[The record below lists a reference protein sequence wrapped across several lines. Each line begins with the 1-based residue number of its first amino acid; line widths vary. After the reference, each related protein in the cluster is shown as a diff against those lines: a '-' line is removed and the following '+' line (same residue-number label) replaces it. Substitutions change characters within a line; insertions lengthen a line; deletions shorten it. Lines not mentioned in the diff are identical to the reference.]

1 MLYTPDRERRSTL
14 DQRFYHS
21 SQFAQKASVTVRTL
35 RYYDKVGLLS
45 PSLYTESGYRLYTNE
60 DLLRLQNIL
69 ALKFLGFSLE
79 EIRAL
84 LQTGPK
90 RLEEVL
96 AQQKAMMEEKRAQL
110 GTIIEAIEETELLL
124 QTERCNWESIAR
136 VIQVIQMGQQN
147 EHWSAKYFTPEQQK
161 TMEELSRK
169 SYTEE
174 ARQKLNTLHP
184 NAWSEEDQKRVD
196 EQYRFVKQELGR
208 LVAQGANPAS
218 AEAQNVV
225 QIKNELGLGFSQGD
239 ADVEASV
246 GKWWEEFRALPENQ
260 KPFDMSIYVYK
271 EEEQEFLNKALE
283 IYTERRG

>member
-1 MLYTPDRERRSTL
+1 M

-84 LQTGPK
+84 LETGPK

-110 GTIIEAIEETELLL
+110 NAIIEAIEETELLV
-124 QTERCNWESIAR
+124 QTELCNWESIAQ

-174 ARQKLNTLHP
+174 ARQKLNTLHS
-184 NAWSEEDQKRVD
+184 NTWTEEDQKRVD

-208 LVAQGANPAS
+208 LVAQGADPAS
-218 AEAQNVV
+218 AEAQHVA
-225 QIKNELGLGFSQGD
+225 QIKNELGFGFSQGD
-239 ADVEASV
+239 VDVEASV
-246 GKWWEEFRALPENQ
+246 GKWWEEFHALPEDQ
-260 KPFDMSIYVYK
+260 KPFDMSVYVYT

-283 IYTERRG
+283 IYRERQG

>member
-1 MLYTPDRERRSTL
+1 L

-45 PSLYTESGYRLYTNE
+45 PSQYTESGYRLYTSE
-60 DLLRLQNIL
+60 DLLSLQNIL

-84 LQTGPK
+84 LRTGPK
-90 RLEEVL
+90 LLEEVL

-110 GTIIEAIEETELLL
+110 DTIIEAIDETERLL
-124 QTERCNWESIAR
+124 QTKRCNWESIAR
-136 VIQVIQMGQQN
+136 VIQVIQMGQNN

-161 TMEELSRK
+161 TMEELNKK

-174 ARQKLNTLHP
+174 ASQKLKTLHP
-184 NAWSEEDQKRVD
+184 NPWTEEDQKRID

-208 LVAQGANPAS
+208 LAALGADPAS
-218 AEAQNVV
+218 AEAQNVAR
-225 QIKNELGLGFSQGD
+225 IKDELGFAFAQGD
-239 ADVEASV
+239 PDIEASL
-246 GKWWEEFRALPENQ
+246 GKWWEGFHALPEEQ
-260 KPFDMSIYVYK
+260 KPFDMSLYTYT
-271 EEEQEFLNKALE
+271 EEEQQLLDKALA
-283 IYTERRG
+283 IYRERQG

>member
-1 MLYTPDRERRSTL
+1 L

-60 DLLRLQNIL
+60 DLLSLQNIL

-110 GTIIEAIEETELLL
+110 DTIIEAIEETEQLL
-124 QTERCNWESIAR
+124 QTKRCNWESIAR
-136 VIQVIQMGQQN
+136 VIQAIQMGQQN

-174 ARQKLNTLHP
+174 ARQKLNALHP
-184 NAWSEEDQKRVD
+184 NEWTEEDQKRVD
-196 EQYRFVKQELGR
+196 EQYRFVKLELGR
-208 LVAQGANPAS
+208 LVAQGADPAS
-218 AEAQNVV
+218 AEAQNVA
-225 QIKNELGLGFSQGD
+225 QIKNELGFGFSQGD
-239 ADVEASV
+239 VDVEASV
-246 GKWWEEFRALPENQ
+246 GTWWEEFRALPESQ
-260 KPFDMSIYVYK
+260 KPFDMSVYTYT
-271 EEEQEFLNKALE
+271 EEEQEFLHKALE
-283 IYTERRG
+283 IYRERQG

>member
-1 MLYTPDRERRSTL
+1 L

-45 PSLYTESGYRLYTNE
+45 PSQYSDSGYRLYTNE
-60 DLLRLQNIL
+60 DLLSLQSIL

-84 LQTGPK
+84 LRTGPK

-96 AQQKAMMEEKRAQL
+96 AQQKAMMEEKRAQIA
-110 GTIIEAIEETELLL
+110 TIIAAIEETERLL
-124 QTERCNWESIAR
+124 QTERCNWESIAH

-161 TMEELSRK
+161 TMEELVKK

-174 ARQKLNTLHP
+174 ARQKLATLHP
-184 NAWSEEDQKRVD
+184 NEWTEEDQKRVD

-208 LVAQGANPAS
+208 LVAVGADPAS
-218 AEAQNVV
+218 AEAQNVAR
-225 QIKNELGLGFSQGD
+225 IKYELGFAFTQGD
-239 ADVEASV
+239 PDVEASV
-246 GKWWEEFRALPENQ
+246 GKVWEGFHALPDDQ
-260 KPFDMSIYVYK
+260 KPFDMSLYTYTEK
-271 EEEQEFLNKALE
+271 EQELLNNALA
-283 IYTERRG
+283 IYREQQG

>member
-1 MLYTPDRERRSTL
+1 M

-84 LQTGPK
+84 LETGPK

-96 AQQKAMMEEKRAQL
+96 AQQKAMMEAKRAQL

-184 NAWSEEDQKRVD
+184 NPWTEEDQKRVD

-208 LVAQGANPAS
+208 LVAQEADPAS
-218 AEAQNVV
+218 AEAQHVA
-225 QIKNELGLGFSQGD
+225 QIKNELGFGFSQGD
-239 ADVEASV
+239 VDVEASV
-246 GKWWEEFRALPENQ
+246 GKWWEEFHALPEDQ
-260 KPFDMSIYVYK
+260 KPFDMSIYAYTD
-271 EEEQEFLNKALE
+271 EEQAFLNQALE
-283 IYTERRG
+283 IYSERQV

>member
-1 MLYTPDRERRSTL
+1 MLYTSDRERRNTL

-60 DLLRLQNIL
+60 DLLSLQNIL

-84 LQTGPK
+84 LETGPK

-110 GTIIEAIEETELLL
+110 ATIIEAIEETELLL

-174 ARQKLNTLHP
+174 AQQKLNTLHP
-184 NAWSEEDQKRVD
+184 NAWTEEDQKRVD

-208 LVAQGANPAS
+208 LAAQGADPAS
-218 AEAQNVV
+218 AEAQHVA
-225 QIKNELGLGFSQGD
+225 QIKNELGFGFSQGD

-246 GKWWEEFRALPENQ
+246 GKWWEEFRALPEDQ
-260 KPFDMSIYVYK
+260 KPFDMSLYVYTD
-271 EEEQEFLNKALE
+271 EEQELLNRALE
-283 IYTERRG
+283 IYSERQG

>member
-1 MLYTPDRERRSTL
+1 M

-96 AQQKAMMEEKRAQL
+96 AQQKAMMEE
-110 GTIIEAIEETELLL
+110 
-124 QTERCNWESIAR
+124 
-136 VIQVIQMGQQN
+136 
-147 EHWSAKYFTPEQQK
+147 
-161 TMEELSRK
+161 
-169 SYTEE
+169 
-174 ARQKLNTLHP
+174 
-184 NAWSEEDQKRVD
+184 
-196 EQYRFVKQELGR
+196 
-208 LVAQGANPAS
+208 
-218 AEAQNVV
+218 
-225 QIKNELGLGFSQGD
+225 
-239 ADVEASV
+239 
-246 GKWWEEFRALPENQ
+246 
-260 KPFDMSIYVYK
+260 
-271 EEEQEFLNKALE
+271 
-283 IYTERRG
+283 

>member
-1 MLYTPDRERRSTL
+1 MLYTPYRERRSTL

-84 LQTGPK
+84 LETGPK

-110 GTIIEAIEETELLL
+110 DTIIEAIEETVLLV

-174 ARQKLNTLHP
+174 ARQKLNTLHS
-184 NAWSEEDQKRVD
+184 NTWTEEDQKRVD

-208 LVAQGANPAS
+208 LVAQGADPAS
-218 AEAQNVV
+218 AEAQHVA
-225 QIKNELGLGFSQGD
+225 QIKNELGFGFSQGD
-239 ADVEASV
+239 VDVEASV
-246 GKWWEEFRALPENQ
+246 GKWWEEFRALPEDQ
-260 KPFDMSIYVYK
+260 KPFDMSVYVYT

-283 IYTERRG
+283 IYSERQA

>member
-1 MLYTPDRERRSTL
+1 MPYTPDRERRSTL

-45 PSLYTESGYRLYTNE
+45 PSLYTESKYRLYTDE

-84 LQTGPK
+84 LETGPK

-96 AQQKAMMEEKRAQL
+96 AQQKAMMEEKRVQL
-110 GTIIEAIEETELLL
+110 DTIIAAIEETELLL
-124 QTERCNWESIAR
+124 QTERCDWESIAR

-184 NAWSEEDQKRVD
+184 NEWTEEDQKRVD

-208 LVAQGANPAS
+208 LVAQGADPAS
-218 AEAQNVV
+218 VEAQNVA
-225 QIKNELGLGFSQGD
+225 QIKNELRLGFSQGD

-246 GKWWEEFRALPENQ
+246 GKWWEEFHTLPEGQ
-260 KPFDMSIYVYK
+260 KPFDMSMYTYT
-271 EEEQEFLNKALE
+271 EGEQEFLNRALE
-283 IYTERRG
+283 IYSERQR

>member
-1 MLYTPDRERRSTL
+1 L

-45 PSLYTESGYRLYTNE
+45 PSQYTESGYRLYTSE
-60 DLLRLQNIL
+60 DLLSLQNIL

-84 LQTGPK
+84 LRTGPK
-90 RLEEVL
+90 LLEEVL

-110 GTIIEAIEETELLL
+110 DTIIEAIDETERLL
-124 QTERCNWESIAR
+124 QTKRCNWESIAR
-136 VIQVIQMGQQN
+136 VIQVIQMGQNN

-161 TMEELSRK
+161 TMEELNKK

-174 ARQKLNTLHP
+174 ASQKLKTLHP
-184 NAWSEEDQKRVD
+184 NAWTEADQKRID

-208 LVAQGANPAS
+208 LAALGADPAS
-218 AEAQNVV
+218 AEAQNVAR
-225 QIKNELGLGFSQGD
+225 IKDELGFAFAQGD
-239 ADVEASV
+239 PDIEASL
-246 GKWWEEFRALPENQ
+246 GKWWEGFHALPEEQ
-260 KPFDMSIYVYK
+260 KPFDMSLYTYT
-271 EEEQEFLNKALE
+271 EEEQQLLDKALA
-283 IYTERRG
+283 IYRERQG

>member
-1 MLYTPDRERRSTL
+1 M

-45 PSLYTESGYRLYTNE
+45 PSQYTDAGYRLYSNE

-84 LQTGPK
+84 LRTGPTL
-90 RLEEVL
+90 LEEVL
-96 AQQKAMMEEKRAQL
+96 AQQKAMMEEKRMQL
-110 GTIIEAIEETELLL
+110 GTIIEAIEETERLL
-124 QTERCNWESIAR
+124 QTKRCNWESIAR

-161 TMEELSRK
+161 TMEELSK
-169 SYTEE
+169 NSYTEE
-174 ARQKLNTLHP
+174 ARQKLAALHP
-184 NAWSEEDQKRVD
+184 NEWTEGDQKRVD

-208 LVAQGANPAS
+208 LVALGADPAS
-218 AEAQNVV
+218 AEAQNVAR
-225 QIKNELGLGFSQGD
+225 IKDELGFAFAQGD
-239 ADVEASV
+239 PDIEASL
-246 GKWWEEFRALPENQ
+246 GKWWGSFHALPDDQ
-260 KPFDMSIYVYK
+260 KPFDMSLYTYSEK
-271 EEEQEFLNKALE
+271 EQELLNDALA
-283 IYTERRG
+283 IYRERKG

>member
-1 MLYTPDRERRSTL
+1 M
-14 DQRFYHS
+14 
-21 SQFAQKASVTVRTL
+21 
-35 RYYDKVGLLS
+35 
-45 PSLYTESGYRLYTNE
+45 YTNE

-84 LQTGPK
+84 LETGPK

-110 GTIIEAIEETELLL
+110 DTIIEAIEETELLL
-124 QTERCNWESIAR
+124 QTARCNWESIAR

-184 NAWSEEDQKRVD
+184 NTWTEEDQKHVD

-208 LVAQGANPAS
+208 LVAQRADPAS
-218 AEAQNVV
+218 AEAQHVA
-225 QIKNELGLGFSQGD
+225 QIKNELGFGFSQGD
-239 ADVEASV
+239 VDVEASV
-246 GKWWEEFRALPENQ
+246 GKWWEEFRALPEDQ
-260 KPFDMSIYVYK
+260 KPFDMSVYVYT
-271 EEEQEFLNKALE
+271 EEEQEFLNRALE
-283 IYTERRG
+283 IYSEYQG